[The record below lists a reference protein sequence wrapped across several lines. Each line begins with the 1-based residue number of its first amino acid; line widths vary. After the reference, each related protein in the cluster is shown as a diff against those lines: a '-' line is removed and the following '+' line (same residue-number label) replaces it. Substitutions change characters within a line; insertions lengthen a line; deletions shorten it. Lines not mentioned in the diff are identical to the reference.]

1 MGQASKQNGRSI
13 DLCNRKGIIMA
24 EPVVDIKELAFTYSG
39 SAYPALANI
48 NLQIY
53 PGQFLTITGPSGCG
67 KSTLALCLAGFIP
80 HAYAGKMKGSVCI
93 QGKNTRDY
101 PAGGLSGIVGL
112 VQQDPEAQLC
122 TLTVCDEV
130 AFGPE
135 NLCIPAEEIRE
146 RVYFSLQAV
155 GALGLIDRQVHT
167 LSGGEKQRVAIASV
181 LAMNPALLILDEPT
195 ANLDPS
201 CTKEVLETLNRLKEK
216 HDVAIMVIEHR
227 LERLLPISDRLLLME
242 KGKIVNESTSLVSHY
257 KYISAC
263 NGFQSNKIGV
273 GVKGKTQADFDNK
286 TERLPLLLV
295 ENLKAG
301 YEGRNVL
308 SDVSFCAYPGET
320 IAVMGNNGSG
330 KTTLLMALLG
340 VLKQK
345 EGAIR
350 LQGEDITR
358 KKVTRRARD
367 MGLTFQNPNHQI
379 FENTVFK
386 EAKMASQ
393 FLSNQDY
400 SEIEFEVSQLLQ
412 EFELQQYRDKNPFSL
427 SLGEKKR
434 LNLISVLAYSPRIII
449 LDEPIV
455 GQDSGRLALIITA
468 LQKHREGG
476 GMTLMVC
483 HEPNMVV
490 ACCQRILFFSE
501 GKLIIDAPVEEALKR
516 LAQSGMS
523 EYLPSNY
530 EINADRKKVLR

>member
-1 MGQASKQNGRSI
+1 MV
-13 DLCNRKGIIMA
+13 
-24 EPVVDIKELAFTYSG
+24 EPVVDIKELSFTYSG
-39 SAYPALANI
+39 SAYPALESI

-53 PGQFLTITGPSGCG
+53 PGQFLTVTGPSGCG
-67 KSTLALCLAGFIP
+67 KSTLALCLVGFIP
-80 HAYAGKMKGSVCI
+80 HAYAGRMEGSVSI

-146 RVYFSLQAV
+146 RVYSSLQAV
-155 GALGLIDRQVHT
+155 GALALRDRQVHT

-227 LERLLPISDRLLLME
+227 LERLLAISDRLLLME
-242 KGKIVNESTSLVSHY
+242 KGKIVEESTSPECH
-257 KYISAC
+257 KRYIPLC
-263 NGFQSNKIGV
+263 NGIKSDKLGL
-273 GVKGKTQADFDNK
+273 KGKMRADCDK
-286 TERLPLLLV
+286 KVEKSPLLLV
-295 ENLKAG
+295 KNLKAG
-301 YEGRNVL
+301 YEGRDVL

-340 VLKQK
+340 VLKLK
-345 EGAIR
+345 EGVIC
-350 LQGEDITR
+350 LQGEDIS
-358 KKVTRRARD
+358 KQKVTRRARD

-393 FLSNQDY
+393 FLSKQDS
-400 SEIEFEVSQLLQ
+400 SEIDFEVSQLLQ
-412 EFELQQYRDKNPFSL
+412 EFELQQYKDKNPFSL

-434 LNLISVLAYSPRIII
+434 LNLISVLAYSPRLLI

-455 GQDSGRLALIITA
+455 GQDSDRLALLITA

-476 GMTLMVC
+476 GITLMVC
-483 HEPNMVV
+483 HEPNVVV

-501 GKLIIDAPVEEALKR
+501 GKLTIDAPVEEALKR

-523 EYLPSNY
+523 EYLPSKY
-530 EINADRKKVLR
+530 ELNNDRKKELR